1 MTAVFARVMLVAL
14 VAAGSASPLRAQT
27 AASTAARAEPEL
39 RVDVITGR
47 RRAVQA
53 GVGILIPMGYYVR
66 LGADGTLGL
75 RTGDVAG
82 SRVDGRVDVVGRFL
96 LDPFLQSPI
105 GVSGGAGLSA
115 RFDAGERVVPLLLV
129 VVDIEGR
136 HAVSGWAPALQLGLG
151 GGTRIGMVLR
161 RAAAGAR

>member
-1 MTAVFARVMLVAL
+1 MSAAVVRLAL
-14 VAAGSASPLRAQT
+14 VVLATAGSASPVRAQ
-27 AASTAARAEPEL
+27 AAAPTPARAQPEL
-39 RVDVITGR
+39 RADVIIGR
-47 RRAVQA
+47 QSAVQA
-53 GVGILIPMGYYVR
+53 GVGIQIPLGYYVR
-66 LGADGTLGL
+66 LGADGALGV
-75 RTGDVAG
+75 RTRAVDG
-82 SRVDGRVDVVGRFL
+82 SRVDGRVDLVGRFL

-161 RAAAGAR
+161 RAAAGMR